1 MVKGSL
7 LNTEIAEPYAQAL
20 MSLAESEE
28 ITRSIGEDCRDIL
41 EILEDSSDLRALIAS
56 PIVKD
61 EDKRAVLNR
70 ILGDDIHHYLR
81 NFLMLLVDKRRI
93 IFLEAICQQYL
104 ALLRKLTNTVLAEVT
119 AATELS
125 DSQRRDV
132 SDKIKALTGAD
143 SVEMKT
149 DNDPDLIGGV
159 IIKVG
164 SQVFDASLRGQLRR
178 ISISLG
184 GAS

>member
-1 MVKGSL
+1 MKGSL
-7 LNTEIAEPYAQAL
+7 FSSEIAEPYAQAL
-20 MSLAESEE
+20 MSLAESHD
-28 ITRSIGEDCRDIL
+28 ITRSVGDNCRDIL
-41 EILEDSSDLRALIAS
+41 EILEESAELRAFISS
-56 PIVKD
+56 PVIKD

-93 IFLEAICQQYL
+93 VFLEAICQQYL

-119 AATELS
+119 ASTELS
-125 DSQRRDV
+125 DRQRRDV
-132 SDKIKALTGAD
+132 IDKIKALTGAE
-143 SVEMKT
+143 SVELKT

-178 ISISLG
+178 IGISLT

>member
-1 MVKGSL
+1 MKGSL
-7 LNTEIAEPYAQAL
+7 FSTEIAEPYAQAL
-20 MSLAESEE
+20 MSLAESHD
-28 ITRSIGEDCRDIL
+28 ITRSIGEDCRTIL
-41 EILEDSSDLRALIAS
+41 DLLEESPELGQFISSPVI
-56 PIVKD
+56 KD

-70 ILGDDIHHYLR
+70 ILGDDIHQYLR

-93 IFLEAICQQYL
+93 VFLEAICEQYL
-104 ALLRKLTNTVLAEVT
+104 ALLRKQTNTVLAEVT
-119 AATELS
+119 ASTELS
-125 DSQRRDV
+125 DGQRRAV
-132 SDKIKALTGAD
+132 IDKIKALTGAEA
-143 SVEMKT
+143 VEMKT

-178 ISISLG
+178 ISVSLG

>member
-1 MVKGSL
+1 MKGSL
-7 LNTEIAEPYAQAL
+7 FSSEIAEPYAQAL
-20 MSLAESEE
+20 ISLAESHD
-28 ITRSIGEDCRDIL
+28 ITRPVGEDCRSIL
-41 EILEDSSDLRALIAS
+41 EILEDSAELRQFISS
-56 PIVKD
+56 PVIKD

-81 NFLMLLVDKRRI
+81 NFIMLLVDKRRI
-93 IFLEAICQQYL
+93 VYLEAICEQYL

-119 AATELS
+119 ASTELS
-125 DSQRRDV
+125 DRQRRDV
-132 SDKIKALTGAD
+132 IDKIKALTGAE
-143 SVEMKT
+143 SVELKT
-149 DNDPDLIGGV
+149 DNDPELIGGV

-178 ISISLG
+178 IGISLA